1 MTRAEQAG
9 SGEAPT
15 SYEQIPE
22 RLNVTEHFLER
33 NLSAGRGEQVALV
46 CDNPDEAAQQITY
59 LELVRQTNRA
69 GHVLRQLGVRREER
83 VLLALAD
90 GLDFVSCWFGVLKI
104 GAVVAEVYT
113 FLKPEDYA
121 YYLNY
126 TRAGVVVADAS
137 TLTHLRQIRGQCPAL
152 RTILVA
158 GRAPDLRHGEESLA
172 ELAGSAP
179 AELETAPTSRDDIA
193 LWKFTTGST
202 GAPKAAV
209 HCHHDPVVSHESY
222 ALGVLGLHEND
233 RVLAVPK
240 LFFGYARDLTALFN
254 LGAGG
259 TGIVFP
265 DRTTP
270 VRLFDLIEQHRPTVL
285 VQVPTMM
292 SAMVSHPDAHRHD
305 LGSVRLAVSSGETL
319 PDELH
324 RRWLETFG
332 VEVVEGVG
340 SSELYHIYISNRL
353 GETRPGSA
361 GRLVPGYTARVA
373 DADGV
378 DVPVE
383 EPGELWVS
391 GESAALFYWNDHRKS
406 KQTFAGDEVRTGDLF
421 ARDPDGYFYYR
432 GRADDLLKV
441 GGIWVAPVEIEA
453 CLLQHPGVA
462 ECAVGPYTEEG
473 LALPR
478 AYVVRAE
485 DDEQLDAA
493 AVVAFARERL
503 SPHKAPRDVVFTREL
518 PKTAS
523 GKIDRRALER
533 LADEGS

>member
-1 MTRAEQAG
+1 MTRKAKRNQAEA
-9 SGEAPT
+9 ST
-15 SYEQIPE
+15 FYERIPE
-22 RLNVTEHFLER
+22 SFNITAHFLER
-33 NLSAGRGEQVALV
+33 NLDAGRAEQVALV
-46 CDNPDEAAQQITY
+46 CDNPGDEADQITY
-59 LELVRQTNRA
+59 LELVGQTNRT

-90 GLDFVSCWFGVLKI
+90 GIDFVAAWFAVLKI

-121 YYLNY
+121 YYVNY
-126 TRAGVVVADAS
+126 TRAGIVVADVS
-137 TLTHLRQIRGQCPAL
+137 TLPQLRTIRTRCPTL

-158 GRAPDLRHGEESLA
+158 GPATDLHPGEESLA
-172 ELAGSAP
+172 ELADSAP
-179 AELETAPTSRDDIA
+179 AELETASTGRDDIA

-209 HCHHDPVVSHESY
+209 HCHHDPLVSYEAY
-222 ALGVLGLHEND
+222 ALGVLGLNESD
-233 RVLAVPK
+233 RVLPVPK

-270 VRLFDLIEQHRPTVL
+270 ERLFELIERHSPTVL

-292 SAMVSHPDAHRHD
+292 SAMVDHPDAHRHD
-305 LGSVRLAVSSGETL
+305 LSSVRLAVSSGETL

-324 RRWLETFG
+324 RRWLATFG

-340 SSELYHIYISNRL
+340 SSELYHIYISNTP
-353 GETRPGSA
+353 GKARPGSA
-361 GRLVPGYTARVA
+361 GRLVPGYTARVL

-378 DVPVE
+378 AVPE
-383 EPGELWVS
+383 GEPGELWVS
-391 GESAALFYWNDHRKS
+391 GESAALFYWNDHQKS
-406 KQTFAGDEVRTGDLF
+406 KHTFAGDQVRTGDLF
-421 ARDPDGYFYYR
+421 AQSADGYFYYR
-432 GRADDLLKV
+432 GRTDDLLKV

-453 CLLQHPGVA
+453 CLLQHAGVA
-462 ECAVGPYTEEG
+462 ECAVGPYTERG
-473 LALPR
+473 LVRPR

-485 DDEQLDAA
+485 DDERLDAA
-493 AVVAFARERL
+493 AVIAFARERL
-503 SPHKAPRDVVFTREL
+503 SPHKAPRDVVFTDEL

-523 GKIDRRALER
+523 GKIDRRALEG
-533 LADEGS
+533 LAAREP